1 MEITGKIIAVL
12 PAQGGVSQRTGNPWK
27 SQDYVIETHD
37 QYPKRCCF
45 RVFGEEKINQFN
57 IQLGE
62 EMTVSFDIDS
72 HEYQGRWFNDVRAWA
87 VNRNIQAPGAVP
99 GAGVAPAAPIP
110 GVAPAA
116 PAEAPFPPQQP
127 AAEGGSADDL
137 PF

>member
-62 EMTVSFDIDS
+62 ETTLSFDIDS